1 MSEAPKKTELTTR
14 TDDQPQRGE
23 LTTAPNSPPV
33 NRPATYA
40 PPARLPRSGS
50 LLEHAFNT
58 LPADKQQELMQTA
71 LEEKIKLEV
80 QSAKADQAHEDF
92 LTETNQS
99 VRHIKELGKTGMDI
113 TANYEGKMAS
123 GSWQFEARKSN
134 YTLYIA
140 VAAIIGIVL
149 LVVALR
155 GR

>member
-1 MSEAPKKTELTTR
+1 MSETPKRTELTTR
-14 TDDQPQRGE
+14 SDDQLSRGE
-23 LTTAPNSPPV
+23 LQTATNRAPV
-33 NRPATYA
+33 SKPTSYA
-40 PPARLPRSGS
+40 PPVQLPRGGS

-80 QSAKADQAHEDF
+80 QSAKADQAHENF
-92 LTETNQS
+92 ETETNQS

-155 GR
+155 G